1 MKTSEIE
8 DVVVDFI
15 KTMQDLD
22 FDTYEY
28 IKITLLSYETVRFG
42 SEVVDFLHKA
52 FDYVE
57 SRRPLLIGV
66 KGDVCNAAN

>member
-1 MKTSEIE
+1 MKTSVI
-8 DVVVDFI
+8 
-15 KTMQDLD
+15 
-22 FDTYEY
+22 
-28 IKITLLSYETVRFG
+28 IKITLLSYETVRSG
-42 SEVVDFLHKA
+42 SEVVDFLHEA